1 VQIKYKTI
9 IKKTIMAN
17 KNKDYSISDANKILE
32 DFQELSGVDPL
43 ILSQKPI
50 DAYFRALLYKV
61 LMDFNYMND
70 RQIEDFFW
78 SKRIKRTRVAVYHAI
93 RKIDLYY
100 HNYSDFRN
108 VYNIYFDDKIEE
120 FKLLDNKIKGKAEEL
135 NNRVK
140 GILPKKEND
149 ALQLLINS
157 LPSYR
162 RDEVYEIVNL
172 RVKSWNWK
180 SKDKCEVI
188 ESSDGVTSSAW

>member
-135 NNRVK
+135 DNRVK
-140 GILPKKEND
+140 GILPKKQND

>member
-172 RVKSWNWK
+172 RVKSWSWK

>member
-1 VQIKYKTI
+1 
-9 IKKTIMAN
+9 MAN
-17 KNKDYSISDANKILE
+17 KNKDYSIADANKILE
-32 DFQELSGVDPL
+32 DFQELSGVDA
-43 ILSQKPI
+43 LSLSRKPI

-78 SKRIKRTRVAVYHAI
+78 TKRVKRTRVAVYHAI

-120 FKLLDNKIKGKAEEL
+120 FKLLDNKIKGKADEL

-162 RDEVYEIVNL
+162 RNEVYEMVNL
-172 RVKSWNWK
+172 RVKSWDWK
-180 SKDKCEVI
+180 SEDKCEVI
-188 ESSDGVTSSAW
+188 ESSDGITSSAW

>member
-1 VQIKYKTI
+1 
-9 IKKTIMAN
+9 MAN
-17 KNKDYSISDANKILE
+17 KNKDYSIADANKILE

-61 LMDFNYMND
+61 LMEFNYMND

-78 SKRIKRTRVAVYHAI
+78 TKRIKRTRVAVYHAI

-120 FKLLDNKIKGKAEEL
+120 FKLLDNKIKSKAEEL
-135 NNRVK
+135 DNRVK
-140 GILPKKEND
+140 GKLPKKEND

-157 LPSYR
+157 LPLYR
-162 RDEVYEIVNL
+162 RDEVYEMVNL

-180 SKDKCEVI
+180 SKDKYEVI

>member
-1 VQIKYKTI
+1 VQKKY
-9 IKKTIMAN
+9 KTIMAN
-17 KNKDYSISDANKILE
+17 KNKDYSIADANKILE
-32 DFQELSGVDPL
+32 DFQELSGVDA
-43 ILSQKPI
+43 LSLSRKPI

-120 FKLLDNKIKGKAEEL
+120 FKLLDNKIKGRAEEL
-135 NNRVK
+135 DNRVK
-140 GILPKKEND
+140 GILPKKQND

-162 RDEVYEIVNL
+162 RDEVYEMVNL

-188 ESSDGVTSSAW
+188 ESSDSVTSSAW

>member
-1 VQIKYKTI
+1 VQIKY
-9 IKKTIMAN
+9 KTIMAN
-17 KNKDYSISDANKILE
+17 KNKDYSIADANKILE
-32 DFQELSGVDPL
+32 DFQELSGVDA
-43 ILSQKPI
+43 LSLSRKPI

-78 SKRIKRTRVAVYHAI
+78 SKRVKRTRVAVYHAI

-120 FKLLDNKIKGKAEEL
+120 FKLLDNKIKGKADEL

-162 RDEVYEIVNL
+162 RNEVYEIVNL
-172 RVKSWNWK
+172 RVKSWAWK

-188 ESSDGVTSSAW
+188 ESSDGITSSAW